1 MNIFYLHEDPRQC
14 AEWHIDKHVVK
25 MPTEYAQLLST
36 AHRMLDGK
44 LTYITR
50 VDANGR
56 SRKVKRWIIDDDR
69 NENVYQAGHYNHPS
83 ARWVRES
90 KANYMFLFQLYTA
103 VLAEHRVRY
112 GWDKKPHGAS
122 KPWLYLMRAP
132 NNIPDIGRTQMPQAM
147 AEFPQCM
154 VDGDPIQAY
163 RNFYN
168 VAKKNF
174 ATWRVRSVPDWF
186 SPA

>member
-36 AHRMLDGK
+36 AHRMLDGT
-44 LTYITR
+44 LTHITR
-50 VDANGR
+50 VDALGR
-56 SRKVKRWIIDDDR
+56 KRKVKRWIIDDER

-90 KANYMFLFQLYTA
+90 KSNYMFLFQLYTA

-122 KPWLYLMRAP
+122 KPWLWLMRAP
-132 NNIPDIGRTQMPQAM
+132 NNIPDIGFTQMPQAM

-154 VDGDPIQAY
+154 VDGDPVQAY

-168 VAKKNF
+168 VAKKKF
-174 ATWRVRSVPDWF
+174 ATWRVREVPYWY